1 MASRRRPRSTR
12 STRLRTRSCPRS
24 VSASSELWSRQP
36 ISAHSCRCCPDVT
49 AWCTSPSSEG
59 ASASP
64 RSKTWSMSE
73 TSCASRSPI
82 STIAGRS
89 PLSSWPKRKQQ
100 KQRIHP
106 RPSMPPQPPAA
117 RSRALHRGARS
128 DQTSD
133 AVRRTTL
140 PGGLRVV
147 TEYVP
152 SVHSASVGVW
162 VGVGS
167 RDEGRSVAGAA
178 HFLEHLLFK
187 ATPTRTAVEIAQAVD
202 AVGGE
207 LNAFTAREQ
216 TCYYAHVL
224 DTDVELAV
232 DLVADVVLRG
242 RCATD
247 DVELERDVVLE
258 EIAMRDD
265 DPEDTLGDVFLSAMF
280 GHHPVGR
287 PVIGSVESVSGMTRA
302 QLHSFHI
309 RRYIPE
315 RMVVA
320 VAGNIDHDEVVALV
334 REHFGSRLVRGRRPV
349 APRKGTGRVPGRPTL
364 RLVNR
369 DAEQTHLSI
378 GVRTPGR
385 HWEHRWALSV
395 LNAALG
401 GGLSSRLFQQIRE
414 TRGLAYSVYSTVDT
428 FSDSGALSVYAACLP
443 ERFDEVV
450 RVTTDVLDGV
460 ARDGITEAECRI
472 AKGSLRGGLVLGL
485 EDSGSRMHRIGRSE
499 LNYGEHRSIEATLDL
514 IDAVTLDEVN
524 AVAAQLLKRSYGA
537 AVLGPQ

>member
-1 MASRRRPRSTR
+1 M
-12 STRLRTRSCPRS
+12 
-24 VSASSELWSRQP
+24 
-36 ISAHSCRCCPDVT
+36 
-49 AWCTSPSSEG
+49 
-59 ASASP
+59 
-64 RSKTWSMSE
+64 
-73 TSCASRSPI
+73 
-82 STIAGRS
+82 
-89 PLSSWPKRKQQ
+89 
-100 KQRIHP
+100 P
-106 RPSMPPQPPAA
+106 RPPKPDRKASK
-117 RSRALHRGARS
+117 L
-128 DQTSD
+128 DTSQ
-133 AVRRTTL
+133 VRRTIL

-152 SVHSASVGVW
+152 SVRSASVGVW

-187 ATPTRTAVEIAQAVD
+187 STPSRSAVDIAQAVD

-207 LNAFTAREQ
+207 LNAFTAREH

-224 DTDVELAV
+224 DTDLELAV

-242 RCATD
+242 RCAVE
-247 DVELERDVVLE
+247 DVEVERDVVLE

-280 GHHPVGR
+280 GDHPVGR
-287 PVIGSVESVSGMTRA
+287 PVIGSVESISEMTRA
-302 QLHSFHI
+302 QLHSFHV
-309 RRYIPE
+309 RRYTPD

-320 VAGNIDHDEVVALV
+320 VAGNVDHDVVVALV
-334 REHFGSRLVRGRRPV
+334 REYFGPKLVAGRTAIP
-349 APRKGTGRVPGRPTL
+349 PRKGSGRVIGHPVL
-364 RLVNR
+364 EVIER
-369 DAEQTHLSI
+369 DGEQTHLSI

-395 LNAALG
+395 LNTALG

-428 FSDSGALSVYAACLP
+428 FSDSGAFSVYAGCQP

-450 RVTTDVLDGV
+450 RVTTDVLETV
-460 ARDGITEAECRI
+460 ARDGITPDECRI

-485 EDSGSRMHRIGRSE
+485 EDSASRMHRIGRSE
-499 LNYGEHRSIEATLDL
+499 LNYGEHRNLEHTLAQIE
-514 IDAVTLDEVN
+514 AVTLDEVN
-524 AVAAQLLKRSYGA
+524 AVARQLLTREYGA
-537 AVLGPQ
+537 AVLGPSEMALPQRLQAIAG